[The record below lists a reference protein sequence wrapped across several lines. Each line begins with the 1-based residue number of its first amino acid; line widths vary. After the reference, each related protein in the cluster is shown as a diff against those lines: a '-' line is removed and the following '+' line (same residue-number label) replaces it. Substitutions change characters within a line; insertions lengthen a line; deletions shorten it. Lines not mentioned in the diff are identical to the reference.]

1 MRHGQASF
9 DAQTD
14 EARCLDVIGRSQ
26 VEYISKLVDFRVE
39 KILVSPYLRAQE
51 TLQIFNKTRKFDV
64 EQSSLITPEADM
76 KTLIDHLT
84 MREEQSLMIIAHNPL
99 LSYLANQ
106 LTLEDRFAMETA
118 SIVHLQGEIMAAG
131 CMNLVKE
138 YHCI

>member
-9 DAQTD
+9 DAPSD
-14 EARCLDVIGRSQ
+14 EDRNLDSIGRAQ
-26 VEYISKLVDFRVE
+26 VENASSLVTFTSD
-39 KILVSPYLRAQE
+39 KILVSPYSRAQQ
-51 TLQIFNKTRKFDV
+51 TLEIFNESRQFSV
-64 EQSSLITPEADM
+64 EQSQLITPEANI

-106 LTLEDRFAMETA
+106 LTLEDRFSLDTA
-118 SIVHLQGEIMAAG
+118 SIVHLQGEVIAVG

-138 YHCI
+138 YHQN